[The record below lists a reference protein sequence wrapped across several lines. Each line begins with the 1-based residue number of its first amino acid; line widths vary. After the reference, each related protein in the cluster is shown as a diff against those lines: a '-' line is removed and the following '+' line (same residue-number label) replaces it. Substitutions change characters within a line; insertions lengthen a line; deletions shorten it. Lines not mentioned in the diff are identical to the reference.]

1 MGDEEVTIVEGDIV
15 KRPALNQ
22 TDQLFEA
29 KKLEILILFTNDNGP
44 RDVFFRSKVPRTI
57 KSSNFMDWKCGLS
70 TEEPGCNDARN
81 GMFLQS
87 ATYTITFKG
96 NLFLFSYFNS
106 NDSLQL
112 QRKPKYI
119 YFQCYDSSQI
129 CS

>member
-29 KKLEILILFTNDNGP
+29 KKSEILILFTNDNGP
-44 RDVFFRSKVPRTI
+44 RDVFLRSKVPRTI
-57 KSSNFMDWKCGLS
+57 KSSHFMDWKCGLS
-70 TEEPGCNDARN
+70 TEEPGCDDVRN

-96 NLFLFSYFNS
+96 NSFLFSYFNS
-106 NDSLQL
+106 NDSL

-119 YFQCYDSSQI
+119 YFQCYDSSHI